1 MDIAEVIQELTH
13 DKGLDRDKVIQ
24 VICQGIAGAYK
35 KRFPSL
41 TIDVMFD
48 SKTNKIEVFV
58 LKTVVR
64 KVSDPLVEISQKQ
77 AETIEKN
84 AEIDAQIKVPLNE
97 NVGRIDIM
105 AAKQVI
111 ADGIRGLEE
120 ESVFKQYRDK
130 QGTLVTGT
138 IHKRERAG
146 YAVNFGE
153 VIGFIPM
160 SCMIPDE
167 NFKIGF
173 TLRVLLKEV
182 LEVSRSGYQLILDR
196 ASSDFLKK
204 LLEAEIPEIFEKIVE
219 IKGIERVPGYKSK
232 IAVTCPGKEVDPVGT
247 CVGVGG
253 SRIKPILKELG
264 GAEKIDLIS
273 WTENQEEFVRESL
286 KPAQIDKVYV
296 DYEDQSAVV
305 WLAEDQRSIAIGRM
319 GQNIALAS
327 NLTGLKINLH
337 RS

>member
-13 DKGLDRDKVIQ
+13 DKGLDREKVIQ

-35 KRFPSL
+35 KKFPSL
-41 TIDVMFD
+41 NLDVVFD
-48 SKTNKIEVFV
+48 SKTNKIEIFV
-58 LKTVVR
+58 LKTVVK
-64 KVSDPLVEISQKQ
+64 KVSDAYAEISLKQ
-77 AETIEKN
+77 AEVTEKKV
-84 AEIDAQIKVPLNE
+84 EIGDQIKVLLNE

-111 ADGIRGLEE
+111 ADGIRSLEE
-120 ESVFKQYRDK
+120 ESVFKLYHDK

-153 VIGFIPM
+153 VIGFIPV

-173 TLRVLLKEV
+173 TLRALLKDV
-182 LEVSRSGYQLILDR
+182 LEVSRGGYQLILDR

-219 IKGIERVPGYKSK
+219 IKEIERVPGYKSK
-232 IAVTCPGKEVDPVGT
+232 VAVTCPGREVDPVGT

-264 GAEKIDLIS
+264 GFEKIDLIT
-273 WTENQEEFVRESL
+273 WTENSEEFIKESL
-286 KPAQIDKVYV
+286 KPAQIDKVYI
-296 DYEDQSAVV
+296 DHEEKTAIV
-305 WLAEDQRSIAIGRM
+305 WLAEDQRSMAIGRM
-319 GQNIALAS
+319 GQNIALACQ
-327 NLTGLKINLH
+327 LTGFKINLH
-337 RS
+337 KS